1 MAAVVGYSRGR
12 TGRGAQ
18 GHGSGG
24 RPSRPECEGRED
36 RVRLARR
43 SPGPLHYTTVGIQ
56 DCLTLSIWL
65 QEATILSRGSCCGGF
80 SGGFSGA
87 ATGPLSD

>member
-24 RPSRPECEGRED
+24 CPWRRGAPRDARTECGPRD
-36 RVRLARR
+36 AAPVR
-43 SPGPLHYTTVGIQ
+43 YTTLPSVYKTA
-56 DCLTLSIWL
+56 LH
-65 QEATILSRGSCCGGF
+65 
-80 SGGFSGA
+80 
-87 ATGPLSD
+87 